1 MAQLADKTGISRL
14 SNQHTPEYLCKAKPA
29 KYLCSRHKYLLLRV
43 RSYPQIMLIIAVPP
57 RSARARALPPQ
68 QVLHRGTEQLR
79 RVCPRLLGL
88 CAVSIAVCP
97 HRIPISARYY
107 QSDIT
112 PE

>member
-43 RSYPQIMLIIAVPP
+43 RSYTQIMLIIAVPP

-68 QVLHRGTEQLR
+68 QVLHRGNRAASPGLSAPAGSLR
-79 RVCPRLLGL
+79 RLHRGLPAPNSHFCALL
-88 CAVSIAVCP
+88 
-97 HRIPISARYY
+97 PI
-107 QSDIT
+107 
-112 PE
+112 